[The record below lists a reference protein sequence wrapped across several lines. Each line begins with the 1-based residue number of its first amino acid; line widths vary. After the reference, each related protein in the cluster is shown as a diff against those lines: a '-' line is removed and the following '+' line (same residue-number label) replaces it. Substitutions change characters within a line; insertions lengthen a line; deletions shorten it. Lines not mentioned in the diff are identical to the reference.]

1 MMIFI
6 ARSISSNDC
15 NDNAFRIMQMT
26 STRAQTEH
34 AQSFTLYSRCWLL
47 KAREIPSGLRQ
58 SRGNL

>member
-1 MMIFI
+1 MIFV

-34 AQSFTLYSRCWLL
+34 AQSFTLYSRCW
-47 KAREIPSGLRQ
+47 
-58 SRGNL
+58 

>member
-6 ARSISSNDC
+6 ALSISSNDC

-34 AQSFTLYSRCWLL
+34 AQSLRCIQDVG
-47 KAREIPSGLRQ
+47 R
-58 SRGNL
+58 